1 MALPD
6 DRYGEDTAKPVI
18 AGVFGTSGLSL
29 GGEGL
34 YGTRLAPARLT
45 RDPRGTRSVA
55 ARYSCRGMAE
65 R

>member
-6 DRYGEDTAKPVI
+6 DLYGEDTAKPVI

-34 YGTRLAPARLT
+34 YYVLG
-45 RDPRGTRSVA
+45 
-55 ARYSCRGMAE
+55 
-65 R
+65 